1 MRNVMNHQNFT
12 HYPYVM
18 ELIKEAEV
26 LFENIQKMEKY
37 AFISIFAVFIFLHK
51 HHNRAFLTFICS
63 HCPTTV

>member
-12 HYPYVM
+12 HYPYIM

-37 AFISIFAVFIFLHK
+37 ALVLHLTVFHFFIIPHAKVDAIYSYYPLVF
-51 HHNRAFLTFICS
+51 
-63 HCPTTV
+63 

>member
-12 HYPYVM
+12 HYPYIM

-37 AFISIFAVFIFLHK
+37 AFSIVCLHVSGIVYLLY
-51 HHNRAFLTFICS
+51 HIWIL
-63 HCPTTV
+63 

>member
-26 LFENIQKMEKY
+26 LFENIQKMEKC
-37 AFISIFAVFIFLHK
+37 ALPSVFMCLFAII
-51 HHNRAFLTFICS
+51 N
-63 HCPTTV
+63 TTITHF

>member
-37 AFISIFAVFIFLHK
+37 AVSSVFTVFICYYQ
-51 HHNRAFLTFICS
+51 HHDHAFLTFICY
-63 HCPTTV
+63 HCPISV